1 MKRCCNIAFCLVFM
15 VTAMAQENTG
25 LKIIFKPFFGSSR
38 LSLDSIYRVNTQDSI
53 QFNNF
58 KFYVSKV
65 ELLNTGK
72 SIFKDEQLAHLID
85 ASIKDAQEILL
96 NVSANLHF
104 DQVRFSIGIDSVT
117 NVAGVLGGD
126 LDPTTGMYWS
136 WQSGYINMKLE
147 GKSNMSSDRKS
158 EFAFHLGGY
167 QFPNIGIQTIN
178 LNVSDASDMEIDI
191 DLKFFIN
198 QLNLSQQ
205 HHIMSPSI
213 KAVTLSQ
220 LFSQSFKLSEKR

>member
-1 MKRCCNIAFCLVFM
+1 M
-15 VTAMAQENTG
+15 VNAMAQENTG
-25 LKIIFKPFFGSSR
+25 LKMIFKPFFGSTR

-72 SIFKDEQLAHLID
+72 SVFKDEQLGHLID

-96 NVSANLHF
+96 DVSANLHF

-117 NVAGVLGGD
+117 NVVGVLGGD

-136 WQSGYINMKLE
+136 WQSGYINIKLE

-167 QFPNIGIQTIN
+167 QFPNIGIQTIDFSVN
-178 LNVSDASDMEIDI
+178 NPTGIEIDI
-191 DLKFFIN
+191 DLNFFVN

-205 HHIMSPSI
+205 HHIMSPSF

-220 LFSQSFKLSEKR
+220 LFGQSFKLSDTK

>member
-1 MKRCCNIAFCLVFM
+1 M